1 MNDLQNFILKIII
14 NLFNIDQIE
23 QFYKRSEIRYGI
35 LNYVAKYSLARDKYY
50 ITKDCLDHLNRL
62 NLITEK
68 GLRRGSKS
76 KKNQFTYEHPIPSNV
91 IADKLFENRENP
103 EIIKKI
109 LIWSD
114 VVTVLTSKEDEL
126 LMKNY
131 RSKMPSQ
138 WKFFEHEK
146 FERYRVCGI
155 ENPPSLEVGVFGSVQ
170 R

>member
-1 MNDLQNFILKIII
+1 M
-14 NLFNIDQIE
+14 
-23 QFYKRSEIRYGI
+23 
-35 LNYVAKYSLARDKYY
+35 NYVAKYSLARDQYY
-50 ITKDCLDHLNRL
+50 ITKECLDHLNRL

-76 KKNQFTYEHPIPSNV
+76 KKNYFTYEHPIPSNV
-91 IADKLFENRENP
+91 IADELFENRKNP

-126 LMKNY
+126 LMRSH
-131 RSKMPSQ
+131 RSKMPTK
-138 WKFFEHEK
+138 WKFFENEK
-146 FERYRVCGI
+146 FERYRICGI

>member
-1 MNDLQNFILKIII
+1 MNELQNFIFKIII
-14 NLFNIDQIE
+14 NLFNINQIE

-50 ITKDCLDHLNRL
+50 ITKECLDHLNRL
-62 NLITEK
+62 NLITKK

-91 IADKLFENRENP
+91 IADKLFENKENP

-109 LIWSD
+109 LMWSD

-126 LMKNY
+126 LIRKY

-138 WKFFEHEK
+138 WKFFENEK
-146 FERYRVCGI
+146 FERYRICGI
-155 ENPPSLEVGVFGSVQ
+155 ESPPSLEVGVFGSVQ

>member
-91 IADKLFENRENP
+91 IAYKLFENRENP

-146 FERYRVCGI
+146 FERYRICGI